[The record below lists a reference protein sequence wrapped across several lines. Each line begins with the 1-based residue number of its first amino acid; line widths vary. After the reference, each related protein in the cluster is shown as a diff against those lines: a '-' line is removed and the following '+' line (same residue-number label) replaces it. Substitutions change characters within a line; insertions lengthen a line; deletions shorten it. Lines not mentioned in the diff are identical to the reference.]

1 MSHPTCYAFVPNNR
15 PGSRIVL
22 ITFRESGYHSTTLD
36 QTDMTEEEAQDLVAY
51 MNGKLGVPLDVSES
65 ALRASMFG
73 WHVPAAA
80 PAITHF
86 SLLG

>member
-1 MSHPTCYAFVPNNR
+1 MSQPTCYACVPSNR

-36 QTDMTEEEAQDLVAY
+36 RGPLTEEEAQDLVAHL
-51 MNGKLGVPLDVSES
+51 NNKLGVPPDVAES

-73 WHVPAAA
+73 WHVPAATT
-80 PAITHF
+80 AITHF

>member
-1 MSHPTCYAFVPNNR
+1 MTQPTCYAFVPNNQ
-15 PGSRIVL
+15 PGTRIVL

-36 QTDMTEEEAQDLVAY
+36 RGPLDEEEAQDLVAHL
-51 MNGKLGVPLDVSES
+51 NDKLGVPPDVAES
-65 ALRASMFG
+65 AMRASMFG